1 MFTTPYSGLHEL
13 ILPPHANGKAYA
25 ENTKFGMYRW
35 HIADPIRFESKLKV
49 TVQDLGWGKD
59 GKYAKQT
66 SDIATVAYWYQTE
79 PHAKFPQLPSVEALK
94 NN

>member
-1 MFTTPYSGLHEL
+1 M
-13 ILPPHANGKAYA
+13 
-25 ENTKFGMYRW
+25 
-35 HIADPIRFESKLKV
+35 
-49 TVQDLGWGKD
+49 GKD